1 MNLPNKITL
10 FRIVLSICTLAL
22 LLIPWYHFGLSFP
35 TFSVA
40 GKVVMES
47 KYFIAGVLFV
57 FASLTDIFDGYLA
70 RSKNMVT
77 DFGKVMD
84 AIADKILVNGILI
97 LLAQDGF
104 ISVLIPIVIIT
115 RDTIVDSI
123 KCVCASQGKIVGASK
138 MAKVKTILMM
148 IGVSFMLFYN
158 VPFELVRLPFADIFI
173 YLACILSIVSGCE
186 YYYTSKNLLFK
197 KNNSNNS

>member
-10 FRIVLSICTLAL
+10 FRIVLSIFTLVL
-22 LLIPWYHFGLSFP
+22 LLIPWYHFGISFP

-40 GKVVMES
+40 GKVVIES
-47 KYFIAGVLFV
+47 KYLIVGVLFV
-57 FASLTDIFDGYLA
+57 IASLTDIFDGYIA

-84 AIADKILVNGILI
+84 AIADKILVNG
-97 LLAQDGF
+97 
-104 ISVLIPIVIIT
+104 VLIPIVIIT

-123 KCVCASQGKIVGASK
+123 KCVCASQGKVVGASK

-158 VPFELVRLPFADIFI
+158 VPFELIRLPFADIFI

-197 KNNSNNS
+197 KNNS